1 MNRKE
6 LIDDLVKNEIVN
18 AISNGSKV
26 EDLIDELGF
35 SVDKMKSKKG
45 DDKLKL
51 IKNTE
56 LLISFLKDC
65 INPNEEEV
73 QKMLSKP
80 EISLFLDQYRFD
92 QEEGENQK
100 LTDEEK
106 QYAIKEACRVLYTK
120 MVNILEGRLKIIN
133 TAPPADNIV
142 DRLLKTNQLNRSLY

>member
-120 MVNILEGRLKIIN
+120 MVDILEGRLKILN
-133 TAPPADNIV
+133 TAPPTDNIV
-142 DRLLKTNQLNRSLY
+142 DRLLKQIN

>member
-65 INPNEEEV
+65 INPSEEEV

-120 MVNILEGRLKIIN
+120 MVDILEGRLKILN
-133 TAPPADNIV
+133 TAPPTDNIV
-142 DRLLKTNQLNRSLY
+142 DRLLKQIN

>member
-73 QKMLSKP
+73 QKILTKSSFSFGAGSGFHGMMQPMGGFDSYMNPNAEGMFDKDD
-80 EISLFLDQYRFD
+80 LFWNIVD
-92 QEEGENQK
+92 
-100 LTDEEK
+100 
-106 QYAIKEACRVLYTK
+106 
-120 MVNILEGRLKIIN
+120 ILEGRLKILN
-133 TAPPADNIV
+133 TAPPTDNIV
-142 DRLLKTNQLNRSLY
+142 DRLLKQIN

>member
-26 EDLIDELGF
+26 EDLINELGF

-65 INPNEEEV
+65 INPSEEEV

-120 MVNILEGRLKIIN
+120 MVDILEGRLKIIN
-133 TAPPADNIV
+133 TAPPTDNIV
-142 DRLLKTNQLNRSLY
+142 DRLLKQIN

>member
-73 QKMLSKP
+73 QKMLGKP

-120 MVNILEGRLKIIN
+120 MVDILEGRLKILN
-133 TAPPADNIV
+133 TAPPTDNIV
-142 DRLLKTNQLNRSLY
+142 DRLLKQIN

>member
-18 AISNGSKV
+18 AISNGSV

-65 INPNEEEV
+65 INPSEE
-73 QKMLSKP
+73 
-80 EISLFLDQYRFD
+80 
-92 QEEGENQK
+92 
-100 LTDEEK
+100 
-106 QYAIKEACRVLYTK
+106 
-120 MVNILEGRLKIIN
+120 
-133 TAPPADNIV
+133 
-142 DRLLKTNQLNRSLY
+142 

>member
-120 MVNILEGRLKIIN
+120 MVDILEGRLKIIN
-133 TAPPADNIV
+133 TAPPTDNIV
-142 DRLLKTNQLNRSLY
+142 DRFLKQIN